1 MTDMNIRERLMAMS
15 DIELYKLINAAFAAA
30 GLDQRKT
37 ESMTS
42 DVQRLRRMISSLSDR
57 QISALLASL
66 GSRDVGELLRQ
77 FGGEK

>member
-66 GSRDVGELLRQ
+66 GSRDVGEALRQ

>member
-1 MTDMNIRERLMAMS
+1 MSDMNIRERLMAMS

-77 FGGEK
+77 IGGEK